1 MFGVQCSMFDVYFL
15 VNPSYVWY
23 SHFAIL
29 WLTTDF
35 IFYILLSGMNLKL
48 NILNVFS
55 RRTLYI
61 VLILLIGF
69 SFSAGGVMANS
80 CQGGAGCLNCAAAA
94 HPHIPG
100 VDADM
105 GNHSCQPDGQNGSCG
120 FESDPHPNEFD
131 RITSVVGFGTYPY
144 TGIFIVASD
153 KFDPTHLSGMPI
165 SRIQFADTGGSP
177 PIYLSNRSLLC

>member
-1 MFGVQCSMFDVYFL
+1 
-15 VNPSYVWY
+15 
-23 SHFAIL
+23 
-29 WLTTDF
+29 
-35 IFYILLSGMNLKL
+35 MNLKS
-48 NILNVFS
+48 NIGPDFFRKTLWIVF
-55 RRTLYI
+55 TLF
-61 VLILLIGF
+61 IGI

-80 CQGGAGCLNCAAAA
+80 CQGGPDCLNCAAAA

-100 VDADM
+100 MDADM
-105 GNHSCQPDGQNGSCG
+105 ANQGCQSADQNRSCG

-131 RITSVVGFGTYPY
+131 RIVSVVGFGTYPY